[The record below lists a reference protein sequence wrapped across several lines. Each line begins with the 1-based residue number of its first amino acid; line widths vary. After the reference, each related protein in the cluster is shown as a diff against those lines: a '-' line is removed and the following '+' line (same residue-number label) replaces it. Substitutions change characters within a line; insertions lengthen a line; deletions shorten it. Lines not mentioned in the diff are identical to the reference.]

1 MSGYTTKVSSSGQR
15 FLGIALATRLLSP
28 LLLVVALGYSLNGTA
43 QPQAS
48 SDKQAMIELGLQ
60 NETAWDLFQT
70 LRSQAEGDG
79 TIGRDEV
86 PDWRGLYMRAFNLR
100 FDVDQT
106 PDQLT
111 TATLTPEYEA
121 RLIEKIRL
129 ATAGIEYDPIS
140 DCSPPGFPRW
150 LHIPFLREFVVTP
163 YMTLLMSEV
172 VNSVRRIY
180 TDGRGHVPEEDRYP
194 LYYGDSIGFWD
205 RDRLIIHTNQL
216 RAGAYTRRNPDH
228 SGQVE
233 TVEIWE
239 RIDDRTIEA
248 RVWVYDP
255 PSLLEP
261 WYTMQTY
268 QRISN
273 DDRRLR
279 IRYWHCGENP
289 NNVVIQ
295 TEEGASDFADFT
307 FD

>member
-1 MSGYTTKVSSSGQR
+1 MTAQPTRVSCGGQR
-15 FLGIALATRLLSP
+15 STETARTTHLVST
-28 LLLVVALGYSLNGTA
+28 LLLTVALGYSLNGAA
-43 QPQAS
+43 QSEAS

-79 TIGRDEV
+79 NIGWDEV
-86 PDWRGLYMRAFNLR
+86 PDWRGLYMRQFNLR

-111 TATLTPEYEA
+111 TAKLTPEYEA
-121 RLIEKIRL
+121 RLIEKVRL
-129 ATAGIEYDPIS
+129 ANQGIEYDPIS
-140 DCSPPGFPRW
+140 DCRPPGFPRW

-180 TDGRGHVPEEDRYP
+180 TDGRSHVPDEDRYP

-205 RDRLIIHTNQL
+205 GDRLIIHTNQL

-228 SGQVE
+228 SDQVE

-239 RIDDRTIEA
+239 RIDDRTIET

>member
-1 MSGYTTKVSSSGQR
+1 MVSCSGQR
-15 FLGIALATRLLSP
+15 PTETARTTRLVSA
-28 LLLVVALGYSLNGTA
+28 LLLTIALGYSLNGAA
-43 QPQAS
+43 QSGAS

-79 TIGRDEV
+79 RIGWNEV
-86 PDWRGLYMRAFNLR
+86 PDWQGLYMRQFNLR

-111 TATLTPEYEA
+111 TAKLTPEYEA

-129 ATAGIEYDPIS
+129 ANQGIEYDPIS
-140 DCSPPGFPRW
+140 DCRPPGFPRW

-180 TDGRGHVPEEDRYP
+180 TDGRSHVPDEDRYP
-194 LYYGDSIGFWD
+194 LYHGDSIGFWD
-205 RDRLIIHTNQL
+205 EDRLIIHTNQL
-216 RAGAYTRRNPDH
+216 RAGAYTRRNPDY
-228 SGQVE
+228 SDQVE
-233 TVEIWE
+233 TVEIWG

-261 WYTMQTY
+261 WYTKQTY
-268 QRISN
+268 MKIPNEDQ
-273 DDRRLR
+273 RLR

-295 TEEGASDFADFT
+295 TEEGTSDFADFT

>member
-1 MSGYTTKVSSSGQR
+1 MKTKPNMPAFAAMLVAFTLGFSLESAAQSGISD
-15 FLGIALATRLLSP
+15 
-28 LLLVVALGYSLNGTA
+28 
-43 QPQAS
+43 
-48 SDKQAMIELGLQ
+48 DKQAMIDLGLQ
-60 NETAWDLFQT
+60 NETAWDLYLT

-79 TIGRDEV
+79 TLGWDEV
-86 PDWRGLYMRAFNLR
+86 PDWRGLYTRPFNLL
-100 FDVDQT
+100 FDVDQA

-111 TATLTPEYEA
+111 TANLTPEYEA
-121 RLIEKIRL
+121 RLREKIRL
-129 ATAGIEYDPIS
+129 ANEGVEYDPIS

-205 RDRLIIHTNQL
+205 NGRLFIHTNQL
-216 RAGAYTRRNPDH
+216 REGAYTRRNPDH
-228 SGQVE
+228 SDQVE

-248 RVWVYDP
+248 HVWVYDP

-261 WYTMQTY
+261 WYTKQTY
-268 QRISN
+268 LRISN
-273 DDRRLR
+273 DDRNLRL
-279 IRYWHCGENP
+279 RYWHCGENP
-289 NNVVIQ
+289 NNTIIR

>member
-1 MSGYTTKVSSSGQR
+1 MKQTIFQFDAQRSTQTARTTHLVC
-15 FLGIALATRLLSP
+15 A
-28 LLLVVALGYSLNGTA
+28 LLLTITLGYSLNGAA
-43 QPQAS
+43 QSEAS

-79 TIGRDEV
+79 NIGWNEV
-86 PDWRGLYMRAFNLR
+86 PDWRGLYMRQFNLR

-111 TATLTPEYEA
+111 TAKLTPEYEA
-121 RLIEKIRL
+121 RLIEKVRL
-129 ATAGIEYDPIS
+129 ANQGIEYDPIS
-140 DCSPPGFPRW
+140 DCRPPGFPRW

-180 TDGRGHVPEEDRYP
+180 TDGRSHVPDEDRYP
-194 LYYGDSIGFWD
+194 LYHGDSIGFWD
-205 RDRLIIHTNQL
+205 ADRLIIHTNQL
-216 RAGAYTRRNPDH
+216 RAGAYTRRNPDY
-228 SGQVE
+228 SDQVE
-233 TVEIWE
+233 TVEIWG

-261 WYTMQTY
+261 WYTKQTY
-268 QRISN
+268 LKIPN
-273 DDRRLR
+273 DDQRLR
-279 IRYWHCGENP
+279 IRYWHCSENP

-295 TEEGASDFADFT
+295 TDEGTSDFADFT